1 MDDIAVNSDL
11 PDLCF
16 VYVEENKSRRI
27 SVKMCFIS
35 DNLKNK
41 CKALALDTLW
51 IALSRVISQLVP
63 LYQISEHLVTFAE
76 VLLIHLEGTQLPVLV
91 ERHRQP
97 RGQDGGRVVR
107 GPGLKQYCCYASF
120 KIK

>member
-91 ERHRQP
+91 E
-97 RGQDGGRVVR
+97 
-107 GPGLKQYCCYASF
+107 
-120 KIK
+120 

>member
-1 MDDIAVNSDL
+1 MDDIAVISDL

-76 VLLIHLEGTQLPVLV
+76 VLLIHLEGTQLPVFV
-91 ERHRQP
+91 E
-97 RGQDGGRVVR
+97 
-107 GPGLKQYCCYASF
+107 
-120 KIK
+120 

>member
-1 MDDIAVNSDL
+1 MTLPSDL

-35 DNLKNK
+35 DKLKINK
-41 CKALALDTLW
+41 CKALDTLW
-51 IALSRVISQLVP
+51 IALSRVFSQLVP

-76 VLLIHLEGTQLPVLV
+76 VLLIHLKGTQLPVLV
-91 ERHRQP
+91 E
-97 RGQDGGRVVR
+97 
-107 GPGLKQYCCYASF
+107 
-120 KIK
+120 

>member
-35 DNLKNK
+35 EKLKDQHKGLVHFKTDNKNE
-41 CKALALDTLW
+41 DTL
-51 IALSRVISQLVP
+51 S
-63 LYQISEHLVTFAE
+63 
-76 VLLIHLEGTQLPVLV
+76 
-91 ERHRQP
+91 
-97 RGQDGGRVVR
+97 
-107 GPGLKQYCCYASF
+107 
-120 KIK
+120 